1 MFYNYH
7 NHAQI
12 YLFFLVGAVIIFT
25 GILSV
30 LILRRSLQWFRW
42 LGMIFVIG
50 GLVTVG
56 LTDILYSDNG
66 KNATYVIPP
75 DPAYNTSLH
84 QGQYIHKNFYD
95 GHLILG
101 DDATTLVGVEDEHT
115 PTELLMGDVII
126 VCAQVLLSCLS
137 TVTFI

>member
-1 MFYNYH
+1 
-7 NHAQI
+7 
-12 YLFFLVGAVIIFT
+12 
-25 GILSV
+25 
-30 LILRRSLQWFRW
+30 
-42 LGMIFVIG
+42 MIFVIG

-84 QGQYIHKNFYD
+84 EGHHIHKNFYD

-126 VCAQVLLSCLS
+126 VCAQVLLSCRS